1 MQVSVEFT
9 CAIVVFLVLCV
20 LFFPSLLSSVPVA
33 TILFFLV
40 IFHLFFSMHRFA
52 KRVNHFDVYC
62 RLADQLSPCNSS
74 DEGDSEIDS
83 INDDLSSNVSN
94 NSGSKRQKRGILPK
108 QATSV
113 MRAWLFQHLV
123 VSSYSAILIV
133 STEISLLALPLHSC
147 NGDFRQLCNSVHIQC
162 VCLFIWFR
170 FVRLCCMRFLATE
183 APLSNG
189 GRETSHCRSN
199 EFDIVAGLTL
209 GSFTSPFP
217 LCIKTKPFI
226 FLSLSLA
233 VVVQL
238 CRLTIGS

>member
-1 MQVSVEFT
+1 MLE
-9 CAIVVFLVLCV
+9 
-20 LFFPSLLSSVPVA
+20 
-33 TILFFLV
+33 
-40 IFHLFFSMHRFA
+40 
-52 KRVNHFDVYC
+52 RVNHFDVYC

-123 VSSYSAILIV
+123 VSSYSAISIV
-133 STEISLLALPLHSC
+133 STISLLIHFHCIIGRRSL
-147 NGDFRQLCNSVHIQC
+147 RQLCISIHIRC
-162 VCLFIWFR
+162 VCLFIWILFFR
-170 FVRLCCMRFLATE
+170 LHCMCFLATE
-183 APLSNG
+183 APLSNR

-209 GSFTSPFP
+209 GSFTSPLSCALKQKSHSF
-217 LCIKTKPFI
+217 FS
-226 FLSLSLA
+226 LSLSIYLA
-233 VVVQL
+233 IVVQVNNWFINARRRIL
-238 CRLTIGS
+238 QPMLEHANDSNQHNPGTPIQLES